1 MGKRIVDV
9 YGNMACGYFHNKG
22 VYTGIKKIF
31 HIPLIHFFLIVGF
44 WAKSCATFSRA
55 CLAGPFRTR
64 KAAIRSSSSSTI
76 DAKTPMKKP
85 KSVFGIGLLL
95 PGWFV
100 REQPA
105 TLVRALPKIV
115 STGSFSRRTKKVTR
129 IRPQALLL
137 QHGHQLNACGSG
149 CRI

>member
-1 MGKRIVDV
+1 MGR
-9 YGNMACGYFHNKG
+9 
-22 VYTGIKKIF
+22 KKE
-31 HIPLIHFFLIVGF
+31 VQYN
-44 WAKSCATFSRA
+44 
-55 CLAGPFRTR
+55 
-64 KAAIRSSSSSTI
+64 
-76 DAKTPMKKP
+76 
-85 KSVFGIGLLL
+85 VQVLL
-95 PGWFV
+95 PGRVV

-129 IRPQALLL
+129 IHPQALLL